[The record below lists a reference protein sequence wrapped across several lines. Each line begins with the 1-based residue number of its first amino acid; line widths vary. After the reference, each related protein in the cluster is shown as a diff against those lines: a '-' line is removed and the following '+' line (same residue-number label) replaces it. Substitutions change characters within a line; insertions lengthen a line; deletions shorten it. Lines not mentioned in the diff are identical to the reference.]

1 MILKVTTKL
10 LDKID
15 EIQLNFSEDT
25 MLIMNI
31 CLMLIMFSVAL
42 DMKYSDFKKVIQF
55 PKSVGIGLF
64 AQLILL
70 PILTVL
76 IILVFEFPPSV
87 NLGLLMIAACPGGN
101 VSNFATHLSKGNT
114 ALSVTLTSM
123 VTLGAIFLT
132 PFTFTFWSGFVPGT
146 DAIMENISLR
156 FIDLFKIIVQLIFI
170 PLTLGMLINQKLPSF
185 ADKIRTFFKRLAIL
199 IYAAFIIVALA
210 TNIDNIINYLYLV
223 FFIVIFHNISA
234 MALGYYFPRLLKRS
248 KFDSRAIC
256 FETGIQN
263 SGLGLI
269 LIINFFGGLGGMVVV
284 AAWWGIWDLISSF
297 GLAMYWNRRPL

>member
-1 MILKVTTKL
+1 MEN
-10 LDKID
+10 ID
-15 EIQLNFSEDT
+15 DIQINFSSDT
-25 MLIMNI
+25 MLVMNI
-31 CLMLIMFSVAL
+31 CLMLIMFSIAL
-42 DMKYSDFKKVIQF
+42 DIKIEDFKKVVQF
-55 PKSVGIGLF
+55 PKSVGVGLF

-76 IILVFEFPPSV
+76 IIFSFDFPPSV
-87 NLGLLMIAACPGGN
+87 NLGLLMIASCPGGN

-114 ALSVTLTSM
+114 ALSVTLTSI

-132 PFTFTFWSGFVPGT
+132 PFTFTFWADFIPGSE
-146 DAIMENISLR
+146 AIMENIQLH
-156 FIDLFKIIVQLIFI
+156 FIDLFMIIVQLIVI
-170 PLTLGMLINQKLPSF
+170 PLALGMFLNFKYPTF
-185 ADKIRTFFKRLAIL
+185 TEKIKTFFKRLAVL

-210 TNIDNIINYLYLV
+210 TNVDNIINYLYLV
-223 FFIVIFHNISA
+223 FFIVIFHNLSA

-248 KFDSRAIC
+248 KYDSRAIC

-269 LIINFFGGLGGMVVV
+269 LIINFFGGLGGMLIV

-297 GLAMYWNRRPL
+297 GLALYWNRKSIPKN

>member
-1 MILKVTTKL
+1 M
-10 LDKID
+10 DKID

-42 DMKYSDFKKVIQF
+42 DMKFSDFKKVIQF

-76 IILVFEFPPSV
+76 IILAFQFPPSV

-114 ALSVTLTSM
+114 ALSVTLTSI

-132 PFTFTFWSGFVPGT
+132 PFTFTFWAEFVPGT
-146 DAIMENISLR
+146 DIIMENISLH
-156 FIDLFKIIVQLIFI
+156 FIDLFKIIVQLILI
-170 PLTLGMLINQKLPSF
+170 PLTLGMFINQKFPEF
-185 ADKIRTFFKRLAIL
+185 ADKIRTFFKRLAVL

-210 TNIDNIINYLYLV
+210 TNMDNIINYLYLV
-223 FFIVIFHNISA
+223 FFIVIFHNLSA
-234 MALGYYFPRLLKRS
+234 MALGYYFPRLLKQS

-269 LIINFFGGLGGMVVV
+269 LIINFFGGLGGMVIV